1 MGESK
6 FKADKLLSKSDE
18 LITVS
23 VDVNSI
29 GVDAL
34 IYTGSTLNYI
44 YHALFMKIL
53 AVQPALELNIDTNR
67 VFKVANNSI
76 VSFYGEIILPI
87 STDNKFFFF
96 FS

>member
-1 MGESK
+1 
-6 FKADKLLSKSDE
+6 
-18 LITVS
+18 
-23 VDVNSI
+23 
-29 GVDAL
+29 
-34 IYTGSTLNYI
+34 
-44 YHALFMKIL
+44 MKIL